1 MKVRTIIGA
10 DTYTYEDYINAIN
23 LNEEFDVNEQSV
35 RDGSSLLQEAI
46 SVKKWDIAMDLVQRG
61 INVNIQ
67 DNHGNTA
74 LHYLCSKP
82 ECIQLAEKILEAG
95 GNPNIYNDANMT
107 PLYSMV
113 ADMNGNYI
121 NSGAKYEMIEL
132 LLKYGADKTLKCV
145 DGNTSMDVAEI
156 IWDKRAIELL
166 KSYDKENEN
175 NHYLKMLQSIDFT
188 NCKSWV
194 MTNLDD
200 LAVLSAPF
208 CYADGWNANYFEI
221 DNVPTQMIIEKLHR
235 MNIESSDDVYGF
247 LEYIKSESAN
257 DDYLQFVEY
266 QKDNTID
273 LGIRTPEGKELF
285 QKCMHYAMQ
294 FQSMVGDMGFS
305 AWDCS
310 ETIFVVRLAFSA
322 GMITREEAQKLL
334 GKILSDMKE
343 KSFEQYACSFLCG
356 GTYIQ
361 FKDDG
366 KNLERYFQNWC
377 QVINGIISDED
388 YWGR

>member
-1 MKVRTIIGA
+1 
-10 DTYTYEDYINAIN
+10 
-23 LNEEFDVNEQSV
+23 
-35 RDGSSLLQEAI
+35 
-46 SVKKWDIAMDLVQRG
+46 
-61 INVNIQ
+61 
-67 DNHGNTA
+67 
-74 LHYLCSKP
+74 
-82 ECIQLAEKILEAG
+82 
-95 GNPNIYNDANMT
+95 MT

-221 DNVPTQMIIEKLHR
+221 DNVPTQRIVEKLHR

-247 LEYIKSESAN
+247 L
-257 DDYLQFVEY
+257 
-266 QKDNTID
+266 
-273 LGIRTPEGKELF
+273 
-285 QKCMHYAMQ
+285 
-294 FQSMVGDMGFS
+294 
-305 AWDCS
+305 
-310 ETIFVVRLAFSA
+310 
-322 GMITREEAQKLL
+322 
-334 GKILSDMKE
+334 
-343 KSFEQYACSFLCG
+343 
-356 GTYIQ
+356 
-361 FKDDG
+361 
-366 KNLERYFQNWC
+366 
-377 QVINGIISDED
+377 
-388 YWGR
+388 